1 MRTMSRS
8 PWSTPTTG
16 TPFACASRWRSEA
29 SRLYHDRDGSIHT
42 VSASAEELRQPTG
55 AFIVARAGGRAIGC
69 GGFKRLDD
77 RTCEIKRMYLEPA
90 WRGRGLARE
99 LLEAIEDA
107 ARTAGY
113 SMARLDTGDRQPA
126 AERLYDSAGYR
137 RIPDYNS
144 NPLARLWFE
153 RRL

>member
-1 MRTMSRS
+1 MR
-8 PWSTPTTG
+8 
-16 TPFACASRWRSEA
+16 
-29 SRLYHDRDGSIHT
+29 
-42 VSASAEELRQPTG
+42 
-55 AFIVARAGGRAIGC
+55 
-69 GGFKRLDD
+69 
-77 RTCEIKRMYLEPA
+77 
-90 WRGRGLARE
+90 LA
-99 LLEAIEDA
+99 
-107 ARTAGY
+107 TAGY